1 MAFDSSSPYLSIAV
15 TKGSAEPLS
24 WESTAPGKSSEELA
38 SAIEALLQK
47 AAVSPQQLS
56 ALVLGS
62 GPGSFTGLRIGFAY
76 AKGLAFALGI
86 PLLTYTTGAAWSHGR
101 EGVSICLG
109 DARRNEYF
117 VSVWS
122 AGQSLVAPCILTES
136 EVLALYAT
144 YSQSKLVTVLSLDV
158 PQLGDLVTQQPRQV
172 GLQLLRVF
180 EGDKRSSKLTQSN
193 AELSGLE
200 PLYLRAVAA
209 KTIAERLAGQ

>member
-15 TKGSAEPLS
+15 TRGNAEPLS

-38 SAIEALLQK
+38 SAIEALLRK
-47 AAVSPQQLS
+47 AEVLPRQLS
-56 ALVLGS
+56 AVVLGS

-86 PLLTYTTGAAWSHGR
+86 PLITYTTAAAWSHGR
-101 EGVSICLG
+101 EGISICLG
-109 DARRNEYF
+109 DARRDEYF

-122 AGQSLVAPCILTES
+122 AGQALVPPCILPES
-136 EVLALYAT
+136 DVLALYAT
-144 YSQSKLVTVLSLDV
+144 YAQSKLVTVLSPDV
-158 PQLGDLVTQQPRQV
+158 PRLRDLVTERPMQV
-172 GLQLLRVF
+172 GLQLLRLF
-180 EGDKRSSKLTQSN
+180 KGDERGNKLVQSN